1 MSDLISREAVLEF
14 EEYVGEP
21 ATWDKPYP
29 KGDLYVK
36 SEIIERIPSVEPERR
51 WIPISEKLPD
61 KEGWYLVTDDSGGVL
76 WLEVEHYDPES
87 GLKPFCTIQNP
98 IAWMPLP
105 EPYKDGDQ
113 DG

>member
-36 SEIIERIPSVEPERR
+36 SEIIERIPSAEPQ
-51 WIPISEKLPD
+51 WIPCSERLPD
-61 KEGWYLVTDDSGGVL
+61 KEGRYLCTYFMSKGNVIDFGWFENGEWYICGCV
-76 WLEVEHYDPES
+76 
-87 GLKPFCTIQNP
+87 
-98 IAWMPLP
+98 AWMPLP
-105 EPYKDGDQ
+105 EPYRGDSE
-113 DG
+113 